1 MPKKVDTDAVTGEG
15 ADAPEELILVAAEVT
30 PDEIAVRAY
39 HIHLSESGGDEL
51 ENWVRAEREL
61 LAERAGAEADGDGD
75 GGAE

>member
-1 MPKKVDTDAVTGEG
+1 MPKKVETVEVTDEG

-39 HIHLSESGGDEL
+39 HIHLSGSGGDEL

-61 LAERAGAEADGDGD
+61 EAERGAAGEDEGDTGS
-75 GGAE
+75 E